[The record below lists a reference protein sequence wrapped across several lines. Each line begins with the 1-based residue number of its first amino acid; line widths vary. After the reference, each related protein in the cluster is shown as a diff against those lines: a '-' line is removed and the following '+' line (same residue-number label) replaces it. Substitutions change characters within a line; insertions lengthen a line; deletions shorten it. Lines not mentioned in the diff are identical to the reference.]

1 MRIVVDTSILVAVIA
16 NEPTKRDL
24 IQATRG
30 AALLAPASV
39 HWEVGH
45 AFAAMLKRKRVKLIQ
60 VRRALEAYADIP
72 IRCVDVSLPA
82 SMELVDE
89 LGIYAYDAYVLA
101 CAQEQRAPLLTLDRG
116 LLRAG
121 TKLDIEI
128 MEFSG

>member
-39 HWEVGH
+39 HWEVGN

-72 IRCVDVSLPA
+72 IRFVDVSLPA
-82 SMELVDE
+82 SMELADE

>member
-16 NEPTKRDL
+16 NQPTKRDL

-39 HWEVGH
+39 HWEVGN

-72 IRCVDVSLPA
+72 IRFVDVSLPA
-82 SMELVDE
+82 SMELADE

>member
-39 HWEVGH
+39 HWEVGN

-72 IRCVDVSLPA
+72 IRFVDVSLRA
-82 SMELVDE
+82 SLELADE

-121 TKLDIEI
+121 TKLGIEI
-128 MEFSG
+128 TEFS